1 MRMSDEFD
9 QFAQM
14 ALDEARHSGYLEGHA
29 DGLQEGLETGL
40 QEGTLLALRAA
51 LLRMTNHRFGS
62 TSNSFRLR
70 VASENRAGQLYA
82 WMDQVMSA
90 SRIEEIQD
98 LLSP

>member
-1 MRMSDEFD
+1 MSDEFD
-9 QFAQM
+9 HLAQI
-14 ALDEARHSGYLEGHA
+14 ALDEAHQSGYLEGHA

-62 TSNSFRLR
+62 MTNSFRLR

-82 WMDQVMSA
+82 WMDQIVSA
-90 SRIEEIQD
+90 SDIKDVQD
-98 LLSP
+98 LLSQ